1 MILLGSVVNGGAV
14 VVGGLVGMFVG
25 KLLPERLRTSVMAA
39 LSLMTIGIAVPG
51 LLKSSNALI
60 PIISMVIGTIIGE
73 LMDIDSAVNKL
84 GEKLQKRFSGSR
96 VTEGFVTG
104 SLVFAVGALA
114 VMGPLESGLQ
124 HQHSLLFSKSVIDGV
139 ASIVF
144 ASTMG
149 LGVALSGITVFVVE
163 GSIALLAS
171 VVAPYLGE
179 AVVNEIT
186 FVGSLLIVGISLNL
200 LGATKLRILNMV
212 PAILLPILLCRF
224 MG

>member
-1 MILLGSVVNGGAV
+1 MILLGSLVNAGAIL
-14 VVGGLVGMFVG
+14 VGGLVGMFAG

-73 LMDIDSAVNKL
+73 LLNIDAAVNKL
-84 GEKLQKRFSGSR
+84 GENLQKRFSGSR

-104 SLVFAVGALA
+104 SLVFAIGALA
-114 VMGPLESGLQ
+114 VMGPLQSGLQ
-124 HQHSLLFSKSVIDGV
+124 HQHDLLFSKSVIDGV

-144 ASTMG
+144 ASTLG
-149 LGVALSGITVFVVE
+149 LGVALSGLMVFAVE

-171 VVAPYLGE
+171 LVAPFLGE

-200 LGATKLRILNMV
+200 LGLTKLRILNMV
-212 PAILLPILLCRF
+212 PAILLPVLLCRIF
-224 MG
+224 

>member
-1 MILLGSVVNGGAV
+1 MILLGSLVNGGAI
-14 VVGGLVGMFVG
+14 VVGGLVGMFAG

-73 LMDIDSAVNKL
+73 LLNIDAAVNKL
-84 GEKLQKRFSGSR
+84 GENLQKRFSGSR

-104 SLVFAVGALA
+104 SLVFAIGALA
-114 VMGPLESGLQ
+114 VMGPLQSGLQ
-124 HQHSLLFSKSVIDGV
+124 HQHDLLFSKSVIDGV

-144 ASTMG
+144 DSTLG
-149 LGVALSGITVFVVE
+149 LGVALSGLMVFAVE

-200 LGATKLRILNMV
+200 LGITKLRILNMV

-224 MG
+224 M

>member
-1 MILLGSVVNGGAV
+1 
-14 VVGGLVGMFVG
+14 MFAG

-73 LMDIDSAVNKL
+73 LLNIDAAVNKL
-84 GEKLQKRFSGSR
+84 GENLQKRFSGSR

-104 SLVFAVGALA
+104 SLVFAIGALA
-114 VMGPLESGLQ
+114 VMGPLQSGLQ
-124 HQHSLLFSKSVIDGV
+124 HQHDLLFSKSVIDGV

-144 ASTMG
+144 ASTLG
-149 LGVALSGITVFVVE
+149 LGVALSGLMVFAVE

-200 LGATKLRILNMV
+200 LGITKLRILNMV

-224 MG
+224 M

>member
-1 MILLGSVVNGGAV
+1 MILLGSLVNGGAI
-14 VVGGLVGMFVG
+14 VVGGLVGMFAG

-73 LMDIDSAVNKL
+73 LLNIDAAVNKL
-84 GEKLQKRFSGSR
+84 GENLQKRFSGSR

-104 SLVFAVGALA
+104 SLVFAIGALA
-114 VMGPLESGLQ
+114 VMGPLQSGLQ
-124 HQHSLLFSKSVIDGV
+124 HQHDLLFSKSVIDGV

-144 ASTMG
+144 ASTLG
-149 LGVALSGITVFVVE
+149 LGVALSGLMVFAVE

-200 LGATKLRILNMV
+200 LGVTKLRILNMV

>member
-1 MILLGSVVNGGAV
+1 MILLGSLVNAGAIL
-14 VVGGLVGMFVG
+14 VGGLVGMFAG

-73 LMDIDSAVNKL
+73 LLNIDAAVNKL
-84 GEKLQKRFSGSR
+84 GENLQKRFSGSR

-104 SLVFAVGALA
+104 SLVFAIGALA
-114 VMGPLESGLQ
+114 VMGPLQSGLQ
-124 HQHSLLFSKSVIDGV
+124 HQHDLLFSKSVIDGV

-144 ASTMG
+144 ASTLG
-149 LGVALSGITVFVVE
+149 LGVALSGLMVFAVE

-200 LGATKLRILNMV
+200 LRITKLRILNMV

-224 MG
+224 M

>member
-1 MILLGSVVNGGAV
+1 MILLGSIVNGGAV

-73 LMDIDSAVNKL
+73 LLNIDAAVNKL
-84 GEKLQKRFSGSR
+84 GENLQKRFSGSR

-104 SLVFAVGALA
+104 SLVFAIGALA
-114 VMGPLESGLQ
+114 VMGPLQSGLQ
-124 HQHSLLFSKSVIDGV
+124 HQHDLLFSKSVIDGV

-144 ASTMG
+144 ASTLG
-149 LGVALSGITVFVVE
+149 LGVALSGLMVFAVE

-200 LGATKLRILNMV
+200 LGITKLRILNMV

-224 MG
+224 M

>member
-1 MILLGSVVNGGAV
+1 MILLGSIVNGGAV

-60 PIISMVIGTIIGE
+60 PIISMVVGTLIGE
-73 LMDIDSAVNKL
+73 LLDIESTVNKL
-84 GEKLQKRFSGSR
+84 GESLQKRFTGSS

-139 ASIVF
+139 ASVVF
-144 ASTMG
+144 ASTLG
-149 LGVALSGITVFVVE
+149 LGVALSGVTVFVVE

-171 VVAPYLGE
+171 VVAPYLGDV
-179 AVVNEIT
+179 VVNEIT
-186 FVGSLLIVGISLNL
+186 FVGSLLIMGISLNL
-200 LGATKLRILNMV
+200 LGVTKLRILNMV
-212 PAILLPILLCRF
+212 PAIFLPILLCRF
-224 MG
+224 M

>member
-1 MILLGSVVNGGAV
+1 MILLGSLVNGGAI
-14 VVGGLVGMFVG
+14 VVGGLVGMFAG
-25 KLLPERLRTSVMAA
+25 KLLSERLRTSVMAA

-73 LMDIDSAVNKL
+73 LLNIDAAVNKL
-84 GEKLQKRFSGSR
+84 GENLQKRFSGSR

-104 SLVFAVGALA
+104 SLVFAIGALA
-114 VMGPLESGLQ
+114 VMGPLQSGLQ
-124 HQHSLLFSKSVIDGV
+124 HQHDLLFSKSVIDGV

-144 ASTMG
+144 ASTLG
-149 LGVALSGITVFVVE
+149 LGVALSGLMVFAVE

-200 LGATKLRILNMV
+200 LGITKLRILNMV

-224 MG
+224 M

>member
-1 MILLGSVVNGGAV
+1 MILLGSLVNGGAI
-14 VVGGLVGMFVG
+14 VVGGLVGMFAG

-73 LMDIDSAVNKL
+73 LLNIDAAVNKL
-84 GEKLQKRFSGSR
+84 GENLQTRFSGSR

-104 SLVFAVGALA
+104 SLVFAIGALA
-114 VMGPLESGLQ
+114 VMGPLQSGLQ
-124 HQHSLLFSKSVIDGV
+124 HQHDLLFSQSVIDGV

-144 ASTMG
+144 ASTLG
-149 LGVALSGITVFVVE
+149 LGVALSGLMVFAVE

-200 LGATKLRILNMV
+200 LGITKLRILNMV

-224 MG
+224 M

>member
-1 MILLGSVVNGGAV
+1 MILLGSLVNGGAII
-14 VVGGLVGMFVG
+14 VGGLVGLFAG
-25 KLLPERLRTSVMAA
+25 KLLPERLRGSLMAA

-60 PIISMVIGTIIGE
+60 PIISMVVGTLIGE
-73 LMDIDSAVNKL
+73 LLDIEAAVNKL
-84 GEKLQKRFSGSR
+84 GESLQKRFTGSS

-139 ASIVF
+139 ASVVF
-144 ASTMG
+144 ASTLG
-149 LGVALSGITVFVVE
+149 LGVALSGVTVFVVE

-171 VVAPYLGE
+171 VVAPYLGDV
-179 AVVNEIT
+179 VVNEIT
-186 FVGSLLIVGISLNL
+186 FVGSLLIMGISLNL
-200 LGATKLRILNMV
+200 LGVTKLRILNMV
-212 PAILLPILLCRF
+212 PAIFLPILLCRF
-224 MG
+224 M

>member
-1 MILLGSVVNGGAV
+1 MILLGSLVNGGAI
-14 VVGGLVGMFVG
+14 VVGGLVGMFAG

-73 LMDIDSAVNKL
+73 LLNIDAAVNKL
-84 GEKLQKRFSGSR
+84 GENLQKRFSGSR

-104 SLVFAVGALA
+104 SLVFAIGALA
-114 VMGPLESGLQ
+114 VMGPLQSGLQ
-124 HQHSLLFSKSVIDGV
+124 HQHDLLFSKSVIDGV

-144 ASTMG
+144 ASTLG
-149 LGVALSGITVFVVE
+149 LGVALSGLMVFAVE

-200 LGATKLRILNMV
+200 LDITKLRILNMV

-224 MG
+224 M

>member
-1 MILLGSVVNGGAV
+1 MILLGSLVNGAAV
-14 VVGGLVGMFVG
+14 VVGGLVGLFAG
-25 KLLPERLRTSVMAA
+25 KLLPERLRGSLMAA

-60 PIISMVIGTIIGE
+60 PIISMVAGTLIGE
-73 LMDIDSAVNKL
+73 LLDIDAAVNRL
-84 GEKLQKRFSGSR
+84 GEKFQKKLSGSS
-96 VTEGFVTG
+96 VTQGFVIG

-114 VMGPLESGLQ
+114 IMGPLESGLQ
-124 HQHSLLFSKSVIDGV
+124 HQHSLLISKAVIDGV
-139 ASIVF
+139 ASVVF

-149 LGVALSGITVFVVE
+149 LGVALSGVTVFAVE

-171 VVAPYLGE
+171 LVAPFLGE

-200 LGATKLRILNMV
+200 LGLTKLRILNMV
-212 PAILLPILLCRF
+212 PAILLPVLLCRIF
-224 MG
+224 

>member
-1 MILLGSVVNGGAV
+1 MILLDSLVNGGAI
-14 VVGGLVGMFVG
+14 VVGGLVGMFAG

-73 LMDIDSAVNKL
+73 LLNIDAAVNKL
-84 GEKLQKRFSGSR
+84 GENLQKRFSGSR

-104 SLVFAVGALA
+104 SLVFAIGALA
-114 VMGPLESGLQ
+114 VMGPLQSGLQ
-124 HQHSLLFSKSVIDGV
+124 HQHDLLFSKSVIDGV

-144 ASTMG
+144 ASTLG
-149 LGVALSGITVFVVE
+149 LGVALSGLMVFAVE

-200 LGATKLRILNMV
+200 LGITKLRILNMV

-224 MG
+224 M

>member
-1 MILLGSVVNGGAV
+1 MILLGSLVNGGAI
-14 VVGGLVGMFVG
+14 VVGGLVGMFAG

-73 LMDIDSAVNKL
+73 LLNIDAAVNKL
-84 GEKLQKRFSGSR
+84 GENLQKRFSGSR

-104 SLVFAVGALA
+104 SLVFAIGALA
-114 VMGPLESGLQ
+114 VMGPLQSGLQ
-124 HQHSLLFSKSVIDGV
+124 HQHDLLFSKSVIDGV

-144 ASTMG
+144 ASTLG
-149 LGVALSGITVFVVE
+149 LGVALSGLMVFAVE

-200 LGATKLRILNMV
+200 LGIT
-212 PAILLPILLCRF
+212 
-224 MG
+224 

>member
-1 MILLGSVVNGGAV
+1 MILTGVLINGAAIVAGGVLGTFGGKLMPERMKETVLAATALISIGIGVSGLGS
-14 VVGGLVGMFVG
+14 
-25 KLLPERLRTSVMAA
+25 
-39 LSLMTIGIAVPG
+39 
-51 LLKSSNALI
+51 SNNQLI
-60 PIISMVIGTIIGE
+60 PILSLVLGTIIGE
-73 LMDIDSAVNKL
+73 LLNIDAAVNKL
-84 GEKLQKRFSGSR
+84 GENLQKRFSGSR

-104 SLVFAVGALA
+104 SLVFAIGALA
-114 VMGPLESGLQ
+114 VMGPLQSGLQ
-124 HQHSLLFSKSVIDGV
+124 HQHDLLFSKSVIDGV

-144 ASTMG
+144 ASTLG
-149 LGVALSGITVFVVE
+149 LGVALSGLMVFAVE

-200 LGATKLRILNMV
+200 LGITKLRILNMV

-224 MG
+224 M